1 MTADPHSVS
10 ESFTYV
16 CGDCGR
22 TWDTV
27 FRVVVF
33 ADRDGLTSQAYI
45 DERGRVLKSPSAAA
59 VCPGCGG
66 SRVHALPPGL
76 AARAHAAERAVHERY
91 GPRVHTPRP
100 LRHFSS
106 PRGRPGGR
114 GSPPS
119 A

>member
-1 MTADPHSVS
+1 MTADPHSAS
-10 ESFTYV
+10 ETFTFV

-22 TWDTV
+22 VWDMV
-27 FRVVVF
+27 FRIVCF
-33 ADRDGLTSQAYI
+33 TDRAGLTSQAYI
-45 DERGRVLKSPSAAA
+45 DERGRVLRSPPVGA

-76 AARAHAAERAVHERY
+76 AARAHAAEHAVHERY
-91 GPRVHTPRP
+91 GPRAHVPH

-106 PRGRPGGR
+106 PRGRPR
-114 GSPPS
+114 EPGSPPS